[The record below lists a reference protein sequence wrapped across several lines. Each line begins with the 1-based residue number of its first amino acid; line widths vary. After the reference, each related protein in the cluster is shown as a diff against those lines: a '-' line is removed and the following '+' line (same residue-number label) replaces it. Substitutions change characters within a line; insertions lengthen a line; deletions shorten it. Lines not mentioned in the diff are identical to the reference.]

1 MLPREKFL
9 LKGID
14 SLCDTELI
22 EILVGS
28 GVKGSDFKEISR
40 RILSV
45 VKKGVKESKG
55 IDFNKLLDI
64 RGVGEVVAMRI
75 VVGIELGRRVY
86 GMYDVESIRITQAK
100 DAYEI
105 FKDMGNLLKERID
118 VVCLNSRFEYI
129 CRDTVAV
136 GTLNCASVPPRDI
149 LYPAI
154 TNNASFVILA
164 HNHPS
169 GDSTPSNED
178 VLFSKKIFEA
188 LDLVG
193 IQLLDHI
200 VVGKGG
206 WSTVDILK
214 DS

>member
-28 GVKGSDFKEISR
+28 GVKGSDFKSISR
-40 RILSV
+40 RILSA
-45 VKKGVKESKG
+45 VKKSIKG
-55 IDFNKLLDI
+55 NKKISLEDFSGI
-64 RGVGEVVAMRI
+64 RGVGEAVGMRI

-86 GMYDVESIRITQAK
+86 GMYDAESIRVTHAK
-100 DAYEI
+100 EAYEI
-105 FKDMGNLLKERID
+105 LKDMGILRKERVDIM
-118 VVCLNSRFEYI
+118 CLNSRFEYI
-129 CRDTVAV
+129 CRETVAL
-136 GTLNCASVPPRDI
+136 GTLNCANVVPRDI

-154 TNNASFVILA
+154 TSSASFVILA

-169 GDSTPSNED
+169 GDSTPSSED
-178 VLFSKKIFEA
+178 ILFTKKIFDS

-200 VVGKGG
+200 VIGKRG
-206 WSTVDILK
+206 WSTVNI
-214 DS
+214 